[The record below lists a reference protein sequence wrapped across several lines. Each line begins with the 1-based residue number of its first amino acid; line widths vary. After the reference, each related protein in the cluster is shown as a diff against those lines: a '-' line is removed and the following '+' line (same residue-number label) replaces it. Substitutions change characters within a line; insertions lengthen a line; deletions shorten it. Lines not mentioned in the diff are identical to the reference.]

1 MSSIKELLGQNKFI
15 RVDAEGEH
23 EEILSE
29 FAQKSSLEILDA
41 LNRNTDKLVALYEKT
56 QNKKFLN
63 DIALSVVFKQVYSN
77 FNNALNEL
85 DKNRE
90 TIIND
95 TATLKEQIENI
106 ASLENENDTLKQDI
120 ENYKNTIKRLEESYN
135 KTKEDNAAFN
145 EQIKDITTLKSEND
159 TLKQDIEKNKNTI
172 KALEESY
179 GRTIDENKKIKSD
192 LQELSNKN
200 KELEQLYNDIK
211 RKWQDLYDVQDNQ
224 KLMTEDA
231 TKRAESLENDLKVLK
246 SNYVELENKYNS
258 LEKTSGKSNEMINEI
273 TKIFEKYGVSSSK
286 NTTQPSQNSQT
297 RIGDNLVSNVNN
309 IGV

>member
-1 MSSIKELLGQNKFI
+1 MSSIKELLDQNKFI

-29 FAQKSSLEILDA
+29 FVQKSSLDILNA

-63 DIALSVVFKQVYSN
+63 DIALSVVFKQVYSDFGN
-77 FNNALNEL
+77 TLNEL
-85 DKNRE
+85 EKYKA
-90 TIIND
+90 TIIADNGK
-95 TATLKEQIENI
+95 LESEN
-106 ASLENENDTLKQDI
+106 NELKQEI

-145 EQIKDITTLKSEND
+145 EQVKDIVTLKSEND
-159 TLKQDIEKNKNTI
+159 TLKQEIEKNKNTI

-179 GRTIDENKKIKSD
+179 GKVIDENKKIKSD

-200 KELEQLYNDIK
+200 KELNQLYTDTK

-224 KLMTEDA
+224 KLIAEDA
-231 TKRAESLENDLKVLK
+231 TKRAESLENNLKTLK
-246 SNYVELENKYNS
+246 SKYTELENKYNN

-273 TKIFEKYGVSSSK
+273 TKIFEKYGVTSNK
-286 NTTQPSQNSQT
+286 NITQPVQNSQT
-297 RIGDNLVSNVNN
+297 RIGDNLVSNTN